1 MGGLTVRLYI
11 NHRKPQPTMTT
22 TESEPRTFN
31 PDLLAAAKN
40 CGATTRSAGASS
52 WLSTL
57 SYPI

>member
-1 MGGLTVRLYI
+1 
-11 NHRKPQPTMTT
+11 MTT